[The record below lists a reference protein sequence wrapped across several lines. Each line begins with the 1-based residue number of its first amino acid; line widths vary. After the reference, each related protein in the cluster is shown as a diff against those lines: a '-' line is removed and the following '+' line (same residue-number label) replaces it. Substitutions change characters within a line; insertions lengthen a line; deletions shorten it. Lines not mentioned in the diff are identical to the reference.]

1 MLPSMCC
8 YVLHVYINIDDNHVA
23 RSIRWRC
30 VFHVWW
36 KAKQSLTNVI
46 SKILFFFS
54 LGYNWSSFA
63 DTIVVHCGWFA
74 SWDKIGKWG
83 IISGPNVYRLSKA
96 RGGYLKVSEIKKII
110 RVISLRFLIKYFFH
124 NKTIEKGLNTRCFGM
139 KYITFYSVLLQ
150 NL

>member
-1 MLPSMCC
+1 MLPSMRC
-8 YVLHVYINIDDNHVA
+8 YMLHVYINIDDNHVA
-23 RSIRWRC
+23 RSIRWRY

-46 SKILFFFS
+46 SKILFFFILS
-54 LGYNWSSFA
+54 VWYNWSSF
-63 DTIVVHCGWFA
+63 V
-74 SWDKIGKWG
+74 DKIVMRSENEASFQRWMYIQTPQGLG
-83 IISGPNVYRLSKA
+83 G
-96 RGGYLKVSEIKKII
+96 GGYLKASEVKKII

>member
-1 MLPSMCC
+1 MLPYIRC

-46 SKILFFFS
+46 SKILFFFILS
-54 LGYNWSSFA
+54 VWYNWSSF
-63 DTIVVHCGWFA
+63 V
-74 SWDKIGKWG
+74 DKIVMRSENEASFQRWMYIQTTQGLW
-83 IISGPNVYRLSKA
+83 
-96 RGGYLKVSEIKKII
+96 GYLKVSEVKKII

-139 KYITFYSVLLQ
+139 EYITFYSVLLQ